1 MWIVANIT
9 SFSAHFRTYLYKSRL
24 KRVKTREIVG
34 KIERF
39 GARQTFELLR
49 IMREVLNS
57 RFRDLTIAVLHTITK
72 GKTATAV

>member
-1 MWIVANIT
+1 
-9 SFSAHFRTYLYKSRL
+9 
-24 KRVKTREIVG
+24 VKTREIVG